1 MPKRRDW
8 DKIGIVVQSIAGIIV
23 GIGIGIEMSMG
34 ADIGYIA
41 ISLGSLLYA
50 IGTKLRKI

>member
-41 ISLGSLLYA
+41 ISLGSRLYA